1 MVMMICT
8 IYPSHMEMIIIESF
22 IQVLIK
28 KSCVVVHMKCAIC
41 GDGWEYTNERFE
53 LDPFKICVNCRL
65 LGPEKPGVYT
75 VPEESDLP
83 SSVHDRLFVIVPDDE
98 IPKIFEQ
105 FFDEVD
111 EYAKK
116 IKEKYTRK
124 I

>member
-22 IQVLIK
+22 IHILIK
-28 KSCVVVHMKCAIC
+28 KSSVVVHTKCAIC
-41 GDGWEYTNERFE
+41 GDGWEYTNEQFE
-53 LDPFKICVNCRL
+53 LDPFKICINCRL
-65 LGPEKPGVYT
+65 LGPEKPGVYI
-75 VPEESDLP
+75 VPEGSDLP
-83 SSVHDRLFVIVPDDE
+83 PSVHDRLFAIVPDDA

-105 FFDEVD
+105 FFNEVD